1 MKKFMSFFIIATLFI
16 LSSCNLTAYQ
26 PETDTTLPRNT
37 ASAEEATTQNTE
49 YFYEQTTD
57 IVTTSVD
64 IPVISETT
72 TAPLPVNITEQ
83 NTLYED
89 IPEETKD
96 YMGGPYNF
104 TKENINSFKD
114 GIAYGHQFTDITFVA
129 ADYLLS
135 CSELIEKY
143 GQNYTVYFSHGTS
156 TNDQFYFVKG
166 GDGWVHFIIAENG
179 TEDHYT
185 VNCKKEYLS
194 PWEVTNYRLVEEC
207 PCQGDNYD

>member
-1 MKKFMSFFIIATLFI
+1 MKKIMSFFIIATLFI

-83 NTLYED
+83 NT
-89 IPEETKD
+89 
-96 YMGGPYNF
+96 
-104 TKENINSFKD
+104 
-114 GIAYGHQFTDITFVA
+114 
-129 ADYLLS
+129 
-135 CSELIEKY
+135 
-143 GQNYTVYFSHGTS
+143 
-156 TNDQFYFVKG
+156 
-166 GDGWVHFIIAENG
+166 
-179 TEDHYT
+179 
-185 VNCKKEYLS
+185 
-194 PWEVTNYRLVEEC
+194 
-207 PCQGDNYD
+207 